1 MNVKQLTEAEL
12 LNEKD
17 VLGNSELCLKAA
29 FQNSYPENT
38 SSEKAKASTQHR
50 SGDTYLFWSKAQKKN
65 HHQIQYYLVY

>member
-29 FQNSYPENT
+29 FQNSYPENI

-50 SGDTYLFWSKAQKKN
+50 SGDTYLF
-65 HHQIQYYLVY
+65 